1 MGLPSNSDSSS
12 AGHTHANLHDNERVN
27 DRLWERRS
35 VRLRPAES
43 SFGQKRVSQHGVGA
57 RVERSHVGSSAHTHQ
72 VFEQHTL
79 PAGVNIAAAHWTGSF
94 SSTCWRV
101 SPKSSRSALAG
112 VRSGGTVLLA
122 PLRSRHAQLHLVNG
136 PRLRS
141 PHAELRLVDRPGT
154 RAGSDRSKS
163 DVLAARRREVP
174 VLIAR

>member
-27 DRLWERRS
+27 DRLWKRRS

-79 PAGVNIAAAHWTGSF
+79 PAGVNIAAAHWTGST

-101 SPKSSRSALAG
+101 SPVISQKTSRSALAG
-112 VRSGGTVLLA
+112 VLEFALWLEERSYLPRSGRGML
-122 PLRSRHAQLHLVNG
+122 S
-136 PRLRS
+136 S
-141 PHAELRLVDRPGT
+141 I
-154 RAGSDRSKS
+154 S
-163 DVLAARRREVP
+163 
-174 VLIAR
+174 